1 MTDWAGYVAGFHE
14 ERPGITEDLLAL
26 AEAEGRT
33 PYAWAGQAVPAG
45 GRVLDLCCGSAP
57 LREHLTPTWYVGMDL
72 AAAELARAAARG
84 VPVVQADATRLPLP
98 DACVD
103 AVVVSMAL
111 MLVPLR
117 ETLEEIARVLRPGGV
132 VVATLPAQGPLPLG
146 DLLRYG
152 RLSLALRVRG
162 ISYPNDAE
170 LADFPS
176 VAGLRVVEDSARA
189 FLLDVDSVARADL
202 LLDAL
207 YLPEVAPDRLPVAR
221 RVVAKWV
228 GHRVAIPIR
237 RIVLSR

>member
-1 MTDWAGYVAGFHE
+1 MTDWAGFLAGFHE
-14 ERPGITEDLLAL
+14 DRPGITEDLLSL
-26 AEAEGRT
+26 ARVDGLT

-45 GRVLDLCCGSAP
+45 GQVLDLCCGSAP
-57 LREHLTPTWYVGMDL
+57 LRDHLTPTSYVGIDL
-72 AAAELARAAARG
+72 SAAELARAAARG
-84 VPVVQADATRLPLP
+84 VPVVRADATRLPLA

-117 ETLEEIARVLRPGGV
+117 QTLTEVGRVLRPGGV
-132 VVATLPAQGPLPLG
+132 VVATLPARGPLPFG

-162 ISYPNDAE
+162 HSYPNDAE

-176 VAGLRVVEDSARA
+176 VAGLRVVDDSARV
-189 FLLDVDSVARADL
+189 FVLDVDTVARADL

-207 YLPEVAPDRLPVAR
+207 YLPEVAPDRLAAARWVVAR
-221 RVVAKWV
+221 WV